1 MRRWLPVCL
10 IALGLLLCA
19 PMLHAIILLVQ
30 GGTPDASAI
39 SMQTLL
45 IVRTGIG
52 LALILTG
59 LIWLIVRRS
68 PKTI

>member
-19 PMLHAIILLVQ
+19 PALHAIVALVQ

-39 SMQTLL
+39 SIHTLL
-45 IVRTGIG
+45 VVRIGIG
-52 LALILTG
+52 LALMLTG
-59 LIWLIVRRS
+59 LILLIVHRQQ
-68 PKTI
+68 KTI